1 LLVTS
6 RRKFLGSA
14 VAMGLCSRL
23 GIASERRLR
32 IGVTDWCLNLV
43 ANPDAM
49 RLAANLGFD
58 GMQVSFGREL
68 VDGKLPTDNPELIAS
83 YLSASRKYR
92 IRIDGTSLDQRH
104 SLNPKYVLDSIRL
117 TKALDATVLEL
128 PFFGPTLIKTK
139 EEMEHAGDVLRDLAP
154 EAAKAGVVLGL
165 ENTLSAEDN
174 ARILERSRSK
184 SVQVYYDVGNS
195 TAAGFDPVREIRW
208 LGRGRI
214 CQFHFKDDPH
224 YLGAGKIQFA
234 PILRAIRDINFFGY
248 ANLETN
254 SPSGRLEADMHR
266 NLKYIRKVMA
276 QP

>member
-14 VAMGLCSRL
+14 VAMGLCSRI
-23 GIASERRLR
+23 GIASERKLR

-43 ANPDAM
+43 ANPDAV

-58 GMQVSFGREL
+58 GMQISFGREL
-68 VDGKLPTDNPELIAS
+68 VDGKLPTDNPEVIAS
-83 YLSASRKYR
+83 YLGLSGKYR

-104 SLNPKYVLDSIRL
+104 PLDQKWVLDSIRL
-117 TKALDATVLEL
+117 TKALGATVLEL
-128 PFFGPTLIKTK
+128 PFFGPSLIKTK
-139 EEMEHAGDVLRDLAP
+139 DEMEYAGDVLRDLAP

-174 ARILERSRSK
+174 ARIIERSQSK

-195 TAAGFDPVREIRW
+195 TAAGFNPVREIRW
-208 LGRGRI
+208 LGSDRI

-224 YLGAGKIQFA
+224 YLGAGKIQFG
-234 PILRAIRDINFFGY
+234 PILQAIRDINFFGY

-254 SPSGRLEADMHR
+254 SPSGRLEPDMHR
-266 NLKYIRKVMA
+266 NLKYIRKVMG

>member
-6 RRKFLGSA
+6 RRKFLVLA
-14 VAMGLCSRL
+14 VAMGLCSRI